1 MSRVFT
7 DPLVAAWS
15 RAFAV
20 TLLVELAVAAPLLG
34 PAEPSRCRRAA
45 LVAIANVASHP
56 AVWFIF
62 PALALGATTRLAL
75 SELWAV
81 LLEVGVYRLA
91 LRDLP
96 ALRAVAASALANGA
110 SLGLGLLL
118 RSATGWV

>member
-1 MSRVFT
+1 MTRVFT
-7 DPLVAAWS
+7 DPLVVAWS

-20 TLLVELAVAAPLLG
+20 TLLVELAVATPLLG
-34 PAEPSRCRRAA
+34 PAEPSRWRRAA
-45 LVAIANVASHP
+45 LVAVANVASHP

-81 LLEVGVYRLA
+81 LLELGVYRLA

>member
-7 DPLVAAWS
+7 DPLVVAWS
-15 RAFAV
+15 RAFAL
-20 TLLVELAVAAPLLG
+20 TLLVELAVASPLLG
-34 PAEPSRCRRAA
+34 PAEPSRRRRAA
-45 LVAIANVASHP
+45 LVAIANIASHP